1 MRLFHGDTD
10 IASLQGAFTSVTRPY
25 DAFDRPFH
33 GFVYKIE
40 GSSQYVFN
48 NKVVELHKNELMY
61 LPEHSYYAIRAEN
74 GGKYIII
81 NFALHSP
88 APADEPTKIS
98 FRDHSKVYKLVHQ
111 IQHLW
116 VMKNDV
122 DVLTAKSLLYQIM
135 AEIARQQESVYI
147 SPEAREK
154 ISTAIQYLRQ
164 HLYDSGLRVRDLHTL
179 LGMSDTYFRKLFTQV
194 YGLSPVQYINR
205 ERIEQAKSLLVSGD
219 FGTIEQVAQA
229 AGFSD
234 VYYFSKVFKNQTG
247 QPPTEWRRYTPRIKV
262 EGAGC

>member
-1 MRLFHGDTD
+1 MRIFHGDME
-10 IASLQGAFTSVTRPY
+10 IAAIKGAFMSVTRDY
-25 DAFDRPFH
+25 RSSDRPFH
-33 GFVYKIE
+33 GFVYKLE
-40 GSSQYVFN
+40 GSSQYCFN
-48 NKVVELHKNELMY
+48 KKVVELHKNELMF
-61 LPEHSYYAIRAEN
+61 LPEHSDYSIRGEN

-81 NFALHSP
+81 NFTAHTP
-88 APADEPTKIS
+88 VPVEEPTKIA
-98 FRDHSKVYKLVHQ
+98 FKDHSKVHKLVHQ

-122 DVLTAKSLLYQIM
+122 DVLMAKSLLYQIM
-135 AEIARQQESVYI
+135 AEIARQQENAYI

-164 HLYDSGLRVRDLHTL
+164 HLYDPGLRVRDLHTL
-179 LGMSDTYFRKLFTQV
+179 LGMSDTYFRKLFMQV

-205 ERIEQAKSLLVSGD
+205 ERIEQAKSLLLSGD

-234 VYYFSKVFKNQTG
+234 VYYFSKVFKSQTG
-247 QPPTEWRRYTPRIKV
+247 QPPTEWRRDTSR
-262 EGAGC
+262 